1 MSKKE
6 PFNMNRTATALLVVL
21 SAARVGVSADKTD
34 GPLPVDA
41 IRTWSI
47 VVSDGASP
55 SRKYAAEE
63 FQRFYREA
71 ARTKLAVATSATK
84 QQGNIFIGPSAALK
98 TSRLG
103 HVMERA
109 YDEEEL
115 RIVVTRNNIAITGGS
130 RGTLY
135 GVYTFLEDYLGV
147 RFLTADV
154 THVPKTGA
162 GRTIPLVDR
171 SWKPP
176 FAYRFYLKSE
186 VMKTPVFAVR
196 RRQNAAS
203 PYGPKEQR
211 ITERLGG
218 EATGGVFLHN
228 NFLLSASFADHPEY
242 FSLRNGTRAPSQPCL
257 THPEVRRIVTSRILG
272 SLDGYASGTTIPLAQ
287 NDNGSPCLCQRCVA
301 VQREGDAPRSF
312 TMPDKPLGVSPENVR
327 HGPPSAVVIDFVNH
341 VADAVAEKRP
351 DLWVGTEAY
360 AYTMMPPRK
369 TRARPNVKVQVATY
383 HCSVVYSL
391 DDPRSSINQQ
401 FNEYLAGWRKASDH
415 LLIWTYDMNPREYWL
430 PFPNMRSQPANL
442 RAFVRNNGRGVF
454 MQGTAENTEFSDLRA
469 YVTTALIWNPS
480 LDADKLTDEFLSLYY
495 GRAAKPIR
503 EWIDLFHDQAEAS
516 GSDSNINATARS
528 YGLDAALGERGLKLF
543 EEAMRLADNEAI
555 RQRVEKISVT
565 ALRLAVE
572 PVWWNAIEAP
582 RRARILKTTLDEELV
597 AIDDRDLPRFRE
609 MTRNL
614 FTLADKHRMHA
625 YKEGG
630 QRATAREL
638 VFSYLELPQQTQE
651 GSK

>member
-1 MSKKE
+1 
-6 PFNMNRTATALLVVL
+6 MNRTATALLIVL
-21 SAARVGVSADKTD
+21 SAARVGFSGDEPE
-34 GPLPVDA
+34 GSLPVA
-41 IRTWSI
+41 AMRTWSL
-47 VVSDGASP
+47 VVADDASP
-55 SRKYAAEE
+55 CQQYAAEE
-63 FQRFYREA
+63 FRRFYLKA
-71 ARTKLAVATSATK
+71 TQTKLAIKTSATK
-84 QQGNIFIGPSAALK
+84 QKGNIFVGPSAALK

-103 HVMERA
+103 HLMERA

-115 RIVVTRNNIAITGGS
+115 RIVVTKDNIVITGGS

-135 GVYTFLEDYLGV
+135 GVYTFLEEYLGV
-147 RFLTADV
+147 RFLTADA
-154 THVPKTGA
+154 THVPKTDSGH
-162 GRTIPLVDR
+162 RIPLVDR
-171 SWKPP
+171 SYKPP
-176 FAYRFYLKSE
+176 FAYRFYLKAE
-186 VMKTPVFAVR
+186 VMKDPIFAVR

-203 PYGPKEQR
+203 QYGPKEQR

-228 NFLLSASFADHPEY
+228 NFLLSASFEDHPEY
-242 FSLRNGTRAPSQPCL
+242 FSLRGGKRAALQPCL
-257 THPEVRRIVTSRILG
+257 THPEVRRIITSRILG
-272 SLDGYASGTTIPLAQ
+272 SLDGYAPGTTIPLAQ

-301 VQREGDAPRSF
+301 VQREGDAPGSF

-341 VADAVAEKRP
+341 VAEAVAEKRP

-369 TRARPNVKVQVATY
+369 TKARSNVKVQVATY

-503 EWIDLFHDQAEAS
+503 EWIDLFHEQAEAS
-516 GSDSNINATARS
+516 GSESNINATAKS

-543 EEAMRLADNEAI
+543 DEAIQLADNVTI
-555 RQRVEKISVT
+555 RQRVEKVSVT

-582 RRARILKTTLDEELV
+582 RRARILKTTIEKERV
-597 AIDDRDLPRFRE
+597 AIDERDLPRFRE
-609 MTRNL
+609 MTRKL
-614 FTLADKHRMHA
+614 FTLADKHQMRA
-625 YKEGG
+625 FKEGG
-630 QRATAREL
+630 QKEVAREL
-638 VFSYLELPQQTQE
+638 VFSYLKLPQHTPE
-651 GSK
+651 GAK